1 MDGQVVKNDDIALV
15 QRGRKLRLNVEV
27 EHLTIHGALEDPGR
41 VKPVVAQRGDK
52 CLRVPMAMRRVV
64 DQAFPAR
71 RPAGLLDHVGLQGC
85 LVDEGQPVQEI
96 DHEGLSTVDPESAL
110 TRHFRA
116 ALFSSAQ
123 CFFYG

>member
-1 MDGQVVKNDDIALV
+1 MDGQVVKNDDIAPDDIALV
-15 QRGRKLRLNVEV
+15 QCRRELRLDVEV

-71 RPAGLLDHVGLQGC
+71 GGVQVRVGREVPAVG
-85 LVDEGQPVQEI
+85 
-96 DHEGLSTVDPESAL
+96 AL
-110 TRHFRA
+110 PRHRLTPPGGGKATPAYPIIFR
-116 ALFSSAQ
+116 
-123 CFFYG
+123 